1 MSEILTKY
9 ELEEIQAMLN
19 SFNKLKIQL
28 ADTELAKRAII
39 DNIDQV
45 RERYLKLE
53 EGMSLK
59 YGNGDSI
66 RINVETGEIEQK

>member
-1 MSEILTKY
+1 MSEILTKS

>member
-53 EGMSLK
+53 VGMSLK

>member
-1 MSEILTKY
+1 
-9 ELEEIQAMLN
+9 MLN

>member
-1 MSEILTKY
+1 MSAILTKS